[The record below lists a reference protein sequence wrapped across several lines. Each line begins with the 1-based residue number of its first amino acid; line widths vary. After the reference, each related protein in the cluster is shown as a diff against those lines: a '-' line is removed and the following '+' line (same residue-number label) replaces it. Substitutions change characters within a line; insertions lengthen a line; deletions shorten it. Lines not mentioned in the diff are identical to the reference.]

1 MVQSVNSEQEMSVM
15 QGKRIQEQ
23 NVNELGKTNGRNTCK
38 KKKIGKEENLTFY
51 ANCFFSQYNVLLYVN
66 MTCLPNVIYFLE
78 NFLRRN

>member
-38 KKKIGKEENLTFY
+38 KKNRKRGKSNILRKLF
-51 ANCFFSQYNVLLYVN
+51 FFS
-66 MTCLPNVIYFLE
+66 I
-78 NFLRRN
+78 

>member
-38 KKKIGKEENLTFY
+38 KKKSEKRKI
-51 ANCFFSQYNVLLYVN
+51 
-66 MTCLPNVIYFLE
+66 
-78 NFLRRN
+78 

>member
-1 MVQSVNSEQEMSVM
+1 MLMNSEKLMDGTRV
-15 QGKRIQEQ
+15 
-23 NVNELGKTNGRNTCK
+23 

-51 ANCFFSQYNVLLYVN
+51 ANCFFSQYNALLYVN